1 MIFIHIPKYFKNDCK
16 LFENIMILAIYC
28 NKLTSAK
35 TLHPEHHFIEE
46 FQNKLPLMKK
56 IIRD

>member
-1 MIFIHIPKYFKNDCK
+1 
-16 LFENIMILAIYC
+16 MILAIYC

-35 TLHPEHHFIEE
+35 TLHPEQHFIEE

-56 IIRD
+56 KVFGIKFNVCFFTVFH